1 MRWSKNALASKNEE
15 SDDALRRNVELIA
28 ALKEKIR
35 GLEKENDDYSNE
47 NEELR

>member
-1 MRWSKNALASKNEE
+1 MRWSKNALALKNEQADE
-15 SDDALRRNVELIA
+15 GLRKNVELIA

-35 GLEKENDDYSNE
+35 GLEKENDDYGNE

>member
-1 MRWSKNALASKNEE
+1 MRWSKNAFAIKNEI
-15 SDDALRRNVELIA
+15 SDDELRKNVELIA

-35 GLEKENDDYSNE
+35 SLEKENDDYSNE